1 MARFHWA
8 PRRSRVTTLDDQP
21 ASSPA
26 AGTTD
31 IVEPVIDTSDLSVL
45 VRAFHGPDLPAR
57 PEPTAT
63 HDAQLTVSRFEGD
76 IVADRQIDVFVDG
89 EPWGK
94 VRYGDSITREL
105 KPGHHTVRAF
115 NTLFSRTIDLE
126 LRPAEHARLRC
137 GNGFPKAGWFLMM
150 WLHATYLLVR
160 LEREPTA

>member
-1 MARFHWA
+1 MIDLTKVGRTPAHSSGTSAYAGGPMARFHWA
-8 PRRSRVTTLDDQP
+8 PRRSGVTTLDDQP

-76 IVADRQIDVFVDG
+76 IFADRQIYVFVDG

-94 VRYGDSITREL
+94 V
-105 KPGHHTVRAF
+105 
-115 NTLFSRTIDLE
+115 
-126 LRPAEHARLRC
+126 
-137 GNGFPKAGWFLMM
+137 
-150 WLHATYLLVR
+150 
-160 LEREPTA
+160 